1 MGFQFNQITLDTNQF
16 RLSRAGEQIPVEPQV
31 FGLLVYLIENRER
44 VVTRGE
50 LLEKLWQGKV
60 VTDSA
65 LGASLKDAR
74 KAVGDSGAKQQV
86 IKTFH
91 GRGYQFIAE
100 VTESASK
107 QSSLTEEQSASQ
119 EALPLPD
126 EPSIAVLPFTNMSG
140 DPEQGYFSD
149 GITED
154 IITALSR
161 IPRLFVVARN
171 STSVYKGQA
180 VDIKQVGREQGVRF
194 VLEGSVRK
202 SGNQIRIT
210 AQLIDAI
217 TGNHRWAER
226 YDRELNDIFAV
237 QDEIAKNVTVAVQVE
252 LTAGEQARLWAG
264 GTDNLDAWECVVRG
278 NELMHRHNR
287 GENAEAQRLA
297 ERAISLD
304 SNYADAWVLA
314 GMSHFEDAMW
324 GWSSCREESLTT
336 ALEDAHKAIEL
347 EALNPDSLILLA
359 YVKCEL
365 TEFDEAVEIAQRAVS
380 LSPNHTASV
389 AALAVAFARA
399 GKHEEHH
406 KQIKR
411 AMRLSPIYPAWY
423 LSDLGCSCFALG
435 KYEEAVT
442 AFRGCTENTDQDSQF
457 FLFAKVFLAICL
469 AKSGHVAEAKNETEE
484 IYDLDPNFQID
495 EWWQFTVKDQT
506 VPNRAVKIWNNLVS
520 S

>member
-1 MGFQFNQITLDTNQF
+1 MGGNLRPAADLGPPVVVCKIT
-16 RLSRAGEQIPVEPQV
+16 R
-31 FGLLVYLIENRER
+31 
-44 VVTRGE
+44 
-50 LLEKLWQGKV
+50 
-60 VTDSA
+60 
-65 LGASLKDAR
+65 
-74 KAVGDSGAKQQV
+74 SGSYS
-86 IKTFH
+86 F
-91 GRGYQFIAE
+91 
-100 VTESASK
+100 
-107 QSSLTEEQSASQ
+107 L
-119 EALPLPD
+119 
-126 EPSIAVLPFTNMSG
+126 AVLPVVNHQTFLCGTG
-140 DPEQGYFSD
+140 LTFDVYL
-149 GITED
+149 
-154 IITALSR
+154 TAR
-161 IPRLFVVARN
+161 ARLFVVARN

-287 GENAEAQRLA
+287 GENVEAQRLA
-297 ERAISLD
+297 EQAISLD

-324 GWSSCREESLTT
+324 GWSSSREESLTT

-347 EALNPDSLILLA
+347 EELNPDSLILLA

-389 AALAVAFARA
+389 AALAVALARA

-423 LSDLGCSCFALG
+423 LSDLGASCFALG

-442 AFRGCTENTDQDSQF
+442 AFRGCTENTDQDSPF
-457 FLFAKVFLAICL
+457 LLFAKVFLAICL
-469 AKSGHVAEAKNETEE
+469 AKSGHVTEAKNETEE

-506 VPNRAVKIWNNLVS
+506 VPNRAVKIWNKLVS